1 MKKSELT
8 ELLRF
13 MSTLDNRIVD
23 EDRVEGWFVLLH
35 DVDKSEAAQV
45 VVDHYKTTRDY
56 LTPLD
61 ILDGIKRL
69 NRRMPKQIEADVRS
83 ARARGLIGRDW
94 PETDPLPADVM
105 ARLTAARSSD
115 RDTSERLSLAQEGE
129 KTIAELVERTG
140 RRLPSGSD
148 GVF

>member
-83 ARARGLIGRDW
+83 ARARGLISRDW